1 MTTCLCQFEIP
12 YLSQGSSE
20 PILSGLLSFQDTS
33 VQLAMGEDK
42 PIVDDD
48 PWALPELQPTGKPW
62 ADMTTSERVQR
73 VVINIV
79 KIITLLSL
87 LYLFICSLD
96 FLSQAFRLVGGRTAS
111 QVFSSSELLTNPVV
125 GLMMG
130 CLVTVL
136 VQSSSTSTS
145 IIVSMVASGLLQVRT
160 CIPMIMG
167 ANIGTSITNTIVSLT
182 QVADRNEFRRAFGGA
197 TVHDMF
203 NWLAVLS
210 LLPLEL
216 IIQAINPSGQGYLE
230 LMTDAILNSVNL
242 DTAKG
247 HKLKLLKVIT
257 SPFTSLVIKTD
268 KKVLTGWAL
277 NDSRYFDASLVKH
290 YCKYETTTVL
300 GVNNV
305 TETVKVPLERC
316 HSLFSLTDLPD
327 LYVGLILLVIAL
339 VLLCGCLVLMVKIL
353 HTLLKGKRVDLL
365 LGANVLEAVLQ
376 LEARTGK
383 AGQPVAIR
391 TAFGWTLTG
400 TVKGFL
406 PERTRQ
412 LRPGTLI
419 GGGELVLSEAAASWC
434 ARQLRR
440 AGALRGCGELV
451 LSEAAASW
459 CARRL
464 RRAGALRGCGE
475 LVRSSA
481 AASWC
486 SPRLRRAGALRGR
499 GELVFSGAVA
509 ETLAGCGELVL
520 SEAAASWCARRLRRA
535 GALRGRG
542 ELVFSGAV
550 AEALVGRGELVLS
563 EVAASWCARRLRRA
577 GALRGRG
584 ELVFSGAVAETLVGR
599 GELVLSEA
607 AASWWFSGAGSIAVV
622 IRKTLNANIPYMP
635 WLTGYLAILV
645 GCGMTILVQS
655 SSVFTSAMTPLV
667 GVGVISLDRMYPLTL
682 GSNIGT
688 TTTAILAALAA
699 SGDTLRPSIQ
709 IALVHFFF
717 NISGIL
723 LFYVLPFMRWPIPL
737 ARGLGNITADYRW
750 FAVAYLLGMFLL
762 LPLVVFGLSL
772 AGAVVLY
779 VVLALVAVLAL
790 AVGLLNLLQRR
801 APRLLPDALR
811 TWEFLPEPLRSL
823 APYDRLVSALTARC
837 RCCRSAQAD
846 DSAPEKSADATL
858 QFNGKPTGN
867 GFDNPALEMDV
878 QPVSYSSRSVD

>member
-1 MTTCLCQFEIP
+1 MDLP
-12 YLSQGSSE
+12 PAYG
-20 PILSGLLSFQDTS
+20 DTS

-316 HSLFSLTDLPD
+316 NSPGHSLFSLTDLPD

-353 HTLLKGKRVDLL
+353 HTLLK
-365 LGANVLEAVLQ
+365 
-376 LEARTGK
+376 
-383 AGQPVAIR
+383 
-391 TAFGWTLTG
+391 
-400 TVKGFL
+400 
-406 PERTRQ
+406 
-412 LRPGTLI
+412 
-419 GGGELVLSEAAASWC
+419 
-434 ARQLRR
+434 
-440 AGALRGCGELV
+440 
-451 LSEAAASW
+451 
-459 CARRL
+459 
-464 RRAGALRGCGE
+464 
-475 LVRSSA
+475 
-481 AASWC
+481 
-486 SPRLRRAGALRGR
+486 
-499 GELVFSGAVA
+499 
-509 ETLAGCGELVL
+509 
-520 SEAAASWCARRLRRA
+520 
-535 GALRGRG
+535 
-542 ELVFSGAV
+542 
-550 AEALVGRGELVLS
+550 
-563 EVAASWCARRLRRA
+563 
-577 GALRGRG
+577 
-584 ELVFSGAVAETLVGR
+584 
-599 GELVLSEA
+599 
-607 AASWWFSGAGSIAVV
+607 GSIAVV

>member
-1 MTTCLCQFEIP
+1 MDLPPAYE
-12 YLSQGSSE
+12 
-20 PILSGLLSFQDTS
+20 DTS
-33 VQLAMGEDK
+33 VHLAMGEDK

-62 ADMTTSERVQR
+62 AEMTTKERVQR

-79 KIITLLSL
+79 KIITLLGL

-96 FLSQAFRLVGGRTAS
+96 FLSQAFRLIGGRSAS
-111 QVFSSSELLTNPVV
+111 QVFASSELLTNPVV

-145 IIVSMVASGLLQVRT
+145 IIVSMVASGLLEVRT

-167 ANIGTSITNTIVSLT
+167 ANIGTSVTNTIVSMT

-203 NWLAVLS
+203 NWLAVLV
-210 LLPLEL
+210 LLPLEV
-216 IIQAINPSGQGYLE
+216 ITEAINPSGQGYLE
-230 LMTDAILNSVNL
+230 LTTDAILNSINL
-242 DTAKG
+242 DTAQG
-247 HKLKLLKVIT
+247 QELELLNVIT
-257 SPFTSLVIKTD
+257 KPFTSLVIMTD
-268 KKVLTGWAL
+268 KEVLTGWAL
-277 NDSRYFDASLVKH
+277 NDSRYNNASLVKH
-290 YCKYETTTVL
+290 YCVF
-300 GVNNV
+300 NV
-305 TETVKVPLERC
+305 TETAEIPLERC
-316 HSLFSLTDLPD
+316 HSLFSLTDLSD
-327 LYVGLILLVIAL
+327 LYVGLILLVVSL
-339 VLLCGCLVLMVKIL
+339 FLLCGCLVLMVKIL
-353 HTLLKGKRVDLL
+353 HTLLK
-365 LGANVLEAVLQ
+365 
-376 LEARTGK
+376 
-383 AGQPVAIR
+383 
-391 TAFGWTLTG
+391 
-400 TVKGFL
+400 
-406 PERTRQ
+406 
-412 LRPGTLI
+412 
-419 GGGELVLSEAAASWC
+419 
-434 ARQLRR
+434 
-440 AGALRGCGELV
+440 
-451 LSEAAASW
+451 
-459 CARRL
+459 
-464 RRAGALRGCGE
+464 
-475 LVRSSA
+475 
-481 AASWC
+481 
-486 SPRLRRAGALRGR
+486 
-499 GELVFSGAVA
+499 
-509 ETLAGCGELVL
+509 
-520 SEAAASWCARRLRRA
+520 
-535 GALRGRG
+535 
-542 ELVFSGAV
+542 
-550 AEALVGRGELVLS
+550 
-563 EVAASWCARRLRRA
+563 
-577 GALRGRG
+577 
-584 ELVFSGAVAETLVGR
+584 
-599 GELVLSEA
+599 
-607 AASWWFSGAGSIAVV
+607 GSIAVV

-688 TTTAILAALAA
+688 TTTALLAALTAT
-699 SGDTLRPSIQ
+699 GDTLRPSIQ
-709 IALVHFFF
+709 IALVHFVF
-717 NISGIL
+717 NISAIVI
-723 LFYVLPFMRWPIPL
+723 FYVVPLMRWPIPL

-790 AVGLLNLLQRR
+790 AVGLLNLLQQR
-801 APRLLPDALR
+801 APRLLPDTLR

>member
-353 HTLLKGKRVDLL
+353 HTLLKG
-365 LGANVLEAVLQ
+365 
-376 LEARTGK
+376 
-383 AGQPVAIR
+383 
-391 TAFGWTLTG
+391 
-400 TVKGFL
+400 
-406 PERTRQ
+406 
-412 LRPGTLI
+412 
-419 GGGELVLSEAAASWC
+419 
-434 ARQLRR
+434 
-440 AGALRGCGELV
+440 
-451 LSEAAASW
+451 
-459 CARRL
+459 
-464 RRAGALRGCGE
+464 
-475 LVRSSA
+475 
-481 AASWC
+481 
-486 SPRLRRAGALRGR
+486 
-499 GELVFSGAVA
+499 
-509 ETLAGCGELVL
+509 
-520 SEAAASWCARRLRRA
+520 
-535 GALRGRG
+535 
-542 ELVFSGAV
+542 
-550 AEALVGRGELVLS
+550 
-563 EVAASWCARRLRRA
+563 
-577 GALRGRG
+577 
-584 ELVFSGAVAETLVGR
+584 
-599 GELVLSEA
+599 
-607 AASWWFSGAGSIAVV
+607 SIAVV

-790 AVGLLNLLQRR
+790 AVGLLNLLQQR
-801 APRLLPDALR
+801 APRLLPDTLR

-846 DSAPEKSADATL
+846 DSAPEKSADAAL

-878 QPVSYSSRSVD
+878 RPVSYSSRSVD

>member
-1 MTTCLCQFEIP
+1 MDLP
-12 YLSQGSSE
+12 PAYG
-20 PILSGLLSFQDTS
+20 DTS

-353 HTLLKGKRVDLL
+353 HTLLKG
-365 LGANVLEAVLQ
+365 
-376 LEARTGK
+376 
-383 AGQPVAIR
+383 
-391 TAFGWTLTG
+391 
-400 TVKGFL
+400 
-406 PERTRQ
+406 
-412 LRPGTLI
+412 
-419 GGGELVLSEAAASWC
+419 
-434 ARQLRR
+434 
-440 AGALRGCGELV
+440 
-451 LSEAAASW
+451 
-459 CARRL
+459 
-464 RRAGALRGCGE
+464 
-475 LVRSSA
+475 
-481 AASWC
+481 
-486 SPRLRRAGALRGR
+486 
-499 GELVFSGAVA
+499 
-509 ETLAGCGELVL
+509 
-520 SEAAASWCARRLRRA
+520 
-535 GALRGRG
+535 
-542 ELVFSGAV
+542 
-550 AEALVGRGELVLS
+550 
-563 EVAASWCARRLRRA
+563 
-577 GALRGRG
+577 
-584 ELVFSGAVAETLVGR
+584 
-599 GELVLSEA
+599 
-607 AASWWFSGAGSIAVV
+607 SIAVV